1 MHFEILVED
10 ASGKIILESV
20 LKKIL
25 SRCIHKHSYTIHGY
39 KGIGRIPKSLKQ
51 SPDPQK
57 KNSYGS
63 ITRHS
68 RRPFSLFPP

>member
-25 SRCIHKHSYTIHGY
+25 SRCIHKHSNTIHGY
-39 KGIGRIPKSLKQ
+39 KGIGR
-51 SPDPQK
+51 
-57 KNSYGS
+57 GS
-63 ITRHS
+63 RQIYA
-68 RRPFSLFPP
+68 RRPQ